1 VVYLLPICGLI
12 ERNRTHSKENVGVS
26 KQWLGGQE
34 TGGMTAVGPRF
45 EAEFSP
51 WKARLWRGIVTVGLV
66 ALLWLGL
73 GGQPSAQAG
82 LMDDNYDGNI
92 FALYAGNGSLVPPKV
107 TLEQSLKYNKPA
119 IVVIYVDDSSDC
131 KLFSSTI
138 SQLQAPYGRVA
149 NFIPVMADAIP
160 VKAEYSPNEPGYYFK
175 NAVPQTLVFDAEG
188 NLRFNEIGNVSYEA
202 IDDVLREVFDLLP
215 RTESVELRRRP
226 VNEVNVELVPVN

>member
-1 VVYLLPICGLI
+1 MVVSGLSGVYLSPIYGLI
-12 ERNRTHSKENVGVS
+12 EKDKTRSKEIVGVS
-26 KQWLGGQE
+26 KQWLGGQGASGRMVLG
-34 TGGMTAVGPRF
+34 TWGRVI
-45 EAEFSP
+45 
-51 WKARLWRGIVTVGLV
+51 WRGLVTLGLV
-66 ALLWLGL
+66 AILWLGL

-82 LMDDNYDGNI
+82 LNDDNYDGNI

-107 TLEQSLKYNKPA
+107 SLEQSLKYNKPA

-131 KLFSSTI
+131 KIFSSTI

-175 NAVPQTLVFDAEG
+175 SAVPQTLVFDAEG
-188 NLRFNEIGNVSYEA
+188 KLRFNEIGNVSYEA
-202 IDDVLREVFDLLP
+202 IDDVLRDIFDLLP

-226 VNEVNVELVPVN
+226 VNEVNVELVPVE